1 MLFCANQLFFGVNQ
15 LRQQLAV
22 WRWNAVLLAFA
33 RHGTIDKV
41 DFSEPVVLNE
51 VLVHGRIVIRNVRR
65 EGRRDVL
72 VDFSLIQ
79 LDAFL
84 GRHRR
89 KFSDNRVEQVRCF
102 RRLTEL
108 TDIAI
113 QQCAQAVQRTVHARL
128 TPD

>member
-1 MLFCANQLFFGVNQ
+1 MNQ

-41 DFSEPVVLNE
+41 DFSEPVVLHE

-65 EGRRDVL
+65 EGRRDVI

-89 KFSDNRVEQVRCF
+89 KFSDNRVEQVRRF
-102 RRLTEL
+102 LSL
-108 TDIAI
+108 AKLADIVI
-113 QQCAQAVQRTVHARL
+113 QQSAQAVQRAVDARL
-128 TPD
+128 TPDGILYVLTILGM